1 MLEEIPNFP
10 QTFMDRHMNWH
21 MGGRN
26 PPQGQPGS
34 GADFLD
40 FHHKFVADVRT
51 WYATQPGH
59 DMSKLDPWTHFPA
72 DLVAAHPS
80 LSAFEATASSG
91 ATFASEDAL
100 GIYVESTHNQ
110 VHGWIATLHSQPE
123 FGGFDSCMYF
133 MFYQWHGM
141 IDAWRGHWLTSH
153 KSAVKDLL
161 DHGGKHFHKDHID
174 INPKVIRDVVIGK
187 QQFEVPGKGPRE
199 VVGFPGDLGDPVTQ
213 LAQRVAALET
223 VVQQRAFIT
232 PQERPQVG

>member
-1 MLEEIPNFP
+1 MLDAIPSYP

-21 MGGRN
+21 MGGRT

-40 FHHKFVADVRT
+40 FHHKFVADVKT

-59 DMSKLDPWTHFPA
+59 DMSKLDAWTHFPA

-80 LSAFEATASSG
+80 LSSFEATASSG
-91 ATFASEDAL
+91 ASFASEDAL
-100 GIYVESTHNQ
+100 GIFVESIHNS
-110 VHGWIATLHSQPE
+110 VHGWIATLHSEPG

-141 IDAWRGHWLTSH
+141 IDTWRGHWLTSH
-153 KSAVKDLL
+153 KSAVKDAV

-174 INPKVIRDVVIGK
+174 VNPKVLRDAVLK
-187 QQFEVPGKGPRE
+187 SQFEVPGKGPSE
-199 VVGFPGDLGDPVTQ
+199 VVIQPALGGDPAIAS
-213 LAQRVAALET
+213 LAQRLTALET
-223 VVQQRAFIT
+223 VVHQRAFIT
-232 PQERPQVG
+232 PEERPQVG